1 MGEVCCCLHCLP
13 VTVCQFLFWYICTC
27 KVGCVCV
34 GGGGG
39 GEEGVGGAYS
49 LIHVSCCLCWRGGG
63 CEVSYLCFLLSLY
76 DLDIERDIKY
86 QTVIIDNVVVRTLS
100 ENTALTN
107 FHLSFFFQ
115 KKYDKKYVKISSA
128 H

>member
-1 MGEVCCCLHCLP
+1 M
-13 VTVCQFLFWYICTC
+13 
-27 KVGCVCV
+27 

-39 GEEGVGGAYS
+39 CGGGAYS

-63 CEVSYLCFLLSLY
+63 VCEVSYLCFLLSLY

-86 QTVIIDNVVVRTLS
+86 QTVIIDNVVIRTLS

-115 KKYDKKYVKISSA
+115 KKYDEKYVKISSA